1 MLLQVLGTAAGGG
14 VPQWNCACPGCA
26 GARVHPRRRRRH
38 ASLAVRSG
46 GPGTRWHIVN
56 AGPDITDQIESVPAL
71 LPGPGSRE
79 SPVAG
84 VILTDAEL
92 DHTLGIARLRET
104 EGFVVRATAPVRDAL
119 LERLR
124 LGDVLG
130 PYTAIEWRELSE
142 KPEAL
147 STAGPVG
154 WWRQGGRLQ
163 GPGATEG
170 CERGPGAL
178 SAPGSTEGCERTG
191 TLEALS
197 AAGADGGR
205 RQGERPGALSTP
217 GPGERRDPDDRLN
230 ALSTP
235 GSIEV
240 SVSAIPVS
248 AKRPRYAAG
257 PGPDDPTW
265 SVALRLYEPATGASA
280 VYAPAVATWSDAL
293 DAAVRSADVVILD
306 GTFWDDDE
314 PVRSGISTR
323 TATAMGHLPIVGP
336 HGTSHRL
343 AALPGRCL
351 YTHLN
356 NTNPLN
362 DPAAAQHARLA
373 ERGLEVAAERMVIE
387 L

>member
-26 GARVHPRRRRRH
+26 GARAHPRRRRRH

-56 AGPDITDQIESVPAL
+56 AGPDITDRIESAPAL
-71 LPGPGSRE
+71 RPGPGPRE
-79 SPVAG
+79 TPVAG

-92 DHTLGIARLRET
+92 DHTLGIARLREADGLT
-104 EGFVVRATAPVRDAL
+104 VRATATVRAAL
-119 LERLR
+119 LDRLR
-124 LGDVLG
+124 LGEVLG
-130 PYTAIEWRELSE
+130 PYAALEWRELAE

-147 STAGPVG
+147 S
-154 WWRQGGRLQ
+154 
-163 GPGATEG
+163 
-170 CERGPGAL
+170 
-178 SAPGSTEGCERTG
+178 APGGIEI
-191 TLEALS
+191 S
-197 AAGADGGR
+197 A
-205 RQGERPGALSTP
+205 
-217 GPGERRDPDDRLN
+217 
-230 ALSTP
+230 
-235 GSIEV
+235 V
-240 SVSAIPVS
+240 PVS
-248 AKRPRYAAG
+248 AKRPRYAASC
-257 PGPDDPTW
+257 GPDDPTW

-280 VYAPAVATWSDAL
+280 VYAPAIATWSDAL
-293 DAAVRSADVVILD
+293 QDAVRSADVVLAD

-314 PVRSGISTR
+314 PVRSGISPR
-323 TATAMGHLPIVGP
+323 TATATGHLPIVGP
-336 HGTSHRL
+336 HGTAHRL

-373 ERGLEVAAERMVIE
+373 EHGLAVAAERMVIE